1 MATTYE
7 GAWVEIDTV
16 LDDGESV
23 EGYVDLGGR
32 FHPESPEE
40 FNHLDRLTAEEL
52 EARVAF
58 EEWETIHLEELGEL
72 EEDAQW
78 DENFKELAERMWPR
92 LPISSC

>member
-7 GAWVEIDTV
+7 VDWVEIDTV

-40 FNHLDRLTAEEL
+40 FNHVDRLTAEEL

-58 EEWETIHLEELGEL
+58 EEWDKEELARMKKEL
-72 EEDAQW
+72 EEEEDWFHAYPKVPVMA
-78 DENFKELAERMWPR
+78 F
-92 LPISSC
+92 SH